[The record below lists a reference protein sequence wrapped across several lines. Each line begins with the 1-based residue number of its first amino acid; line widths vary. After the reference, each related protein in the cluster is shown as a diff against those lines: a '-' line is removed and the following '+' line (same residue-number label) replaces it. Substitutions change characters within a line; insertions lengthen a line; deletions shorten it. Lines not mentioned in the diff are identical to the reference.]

1 MSPVI
6 APLVR
11 RAILDLMADVG
22 GEQNHSVLT
31 LLLNDLGHRV
41 AERDVRA
48 ELLWLADA
56 KLIVIEELAHYTTAR
71 ILTDGRDVADGRY
84 HVDGVSRHK
93 TGE

>member
-56 KLIVIEELAHYTTAR
+56 KLIVIEELGALHHGADFDR
-71 ILTDGRDVADGRY
+71 RPRRGRWPLSCRWRFAP
-84 HVDGVSRHK
+84 
-93 TGE
+93 